1 MTGNQRGRRWIR
13 ALLCCGMLASATA
26 SCNDGTPTPPK
37 DQVLRLTPVV
47 WAGSPATNPPL
58 LDHYNW
64 TSLSAGD
71 AIKTDEAGQAEI
83 QLDGCSGSLYVFKD
97 GVIQVSTC
105 LEEEQA
111 SGLATCVQ
119 VGTGYFNV
127 ECTSRFTVDTPSSRI
142 TVLGTAFSV
151 TYVPERQ
158 LTLVIVFEGG
168 VTVQPVIDFDT
179 GKLAPESIRVDSG
192 EFLYTE
198 PGLETPKPLPF
209 EELPPLV
216 QELGIHPW
224 IDDIEQRAERDR
236 LLPQTWPF
244 RRAVVLLT
252 EGGAFEDPTV
262 QRAVLAAVD
271 KEAVLAGAFP
281 GQEVRFRSAL
291 GREEIDARQIPY
303 DPEMAR
309 ASLEEAGY
317 ARGVP
322 VFLLFSEGD
331 ESLTR
336 MAEGMSKYLAEAG
349 FEVELVPVA
358 EEELGTMVPLMRE
371 GGKSVMWLE
380 WR

>member
-1 MTGNQRGRRWIR
+1 
-13 ALLCCGMLASATA
+13 MLASAIV
-26 SCNDGTPTPPK
+26 SCNDGTPTPSK

-64 TSLSAGD
+64 MSLNEGD

-127 ECTSRFTVDTPSSRI
+127 ECTSRFTVDTLSSRI
-142 TVLGTAFSV
+142 TVVGTAFSV
-151 TYVPERQ
+151 TYVPERR
-158 LTLVIVFEGG
+158 LTLLLVFEGG

-179 GKLAPESIRVDSG
+179 GELAPEGIRVDSG
-192 EFLYTE
+192 EFLYTV
-198 PGLETPKPLPF
+198 PGLELPEPRAF

-216 QELGIHPW
+216 QELGIQHW
-224 IDDIEQRAERDR
+224 IDDIEQRAEPDR
-236 LLPQTWPF
+236 LLPPTWPF
-244 RRAVVLLT
+244 RMAAVALAMD
-252 EGGAFEDPTV
+252 GGAFKDATV

-303 DPEMAR
+303 DPEMAW

-331 ESLTR
+331 ESLAQ
-336 MAEGMSKYLAEAG
+336 MAEGMAKYLAEAG
-349 FEVELVPVA
+349 VEVELVPVA
-358 EEELGTMVPLMRE
+358 EEELGTMVPRMRE
-371 GGKSVMWLE
+371 AGKSVMWLE
-380 WR
+380 QR